1 MVSLLMPLLGR
12 LGAKAV
18 EALVV
23 ELLRA
28 WGLDKA
34 RRRLERHLSAIQ
46 CVLLGAE
53 AKSHT
58 NPAVRRWMTD
68 LKTAAYQADDVLD
81 DFRYEALR
89 RRAAQIRPHSMAHK
103 VISYFTANSPVVFHL
118 SMSRKMKG
126 ALEIIDQL
134 VVEMNN
140 FHFPQ
145 HAEAPHADHPQTHSC
160 VDESEIIGRQDDKE
174 LVVKTLLEQSN
185 NNSNNNNVVVLPIV
199 GMGGIDSDVWK
210 NEIIKTTGIVPAL
223 QLSYDHLSSEAKL
236 CFTFCAI
243 FPKDSPMDKDLLIQ
257 LWMANDFI
265 ISEIKG
271 QEIFNVLVWRC
282 FLQDVEIRK
291 NLPSAFE
298 DRFIQQPTTCK
309 MHDLMHDL
317 ADYVSGNDCSIL
329 QEPSYH

>member
-199 GMGGIDSDVWK
+199 GMGGIGKTTLAQLVHNDQRVNHHFELVIWVCVSDKFVIE
-210 NEIIKTTGIVPAL
+210 EIIRSIVQVATMNKCGASACGIKT
-223 QLSYDHLSSEAKL
+223 
-236 CFTFCAI
+236 
-243 FPKDSPMDKDLLIQ
+243 
-257 LWMANDFI
+257 
-265 ISEIKG
+265 
-271 QEIFNVLVWRC
+271 
-282 FLQDVEIRK
+282 
-291 NLPSAFE
+291 
-298 DRFIQQPTTCK
+298 
-309 MHDLMHDL
+309 
-317 ADYVSGNDCSIL
+317 
-329 QEPSYH
+329 